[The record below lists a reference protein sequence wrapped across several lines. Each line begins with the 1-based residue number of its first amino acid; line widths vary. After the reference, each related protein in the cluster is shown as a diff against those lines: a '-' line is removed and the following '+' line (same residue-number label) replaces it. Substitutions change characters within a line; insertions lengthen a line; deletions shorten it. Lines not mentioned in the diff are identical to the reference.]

1 MLADSQQH
9 RQLGVRAQGVV
20 GPAKGF
26 VLRLSPKGQG
36 NRAGLVGRRRSHPRR
51 RCSRFDSAPCCA

>member
-36 NRAGLVGRRRSHPRR
+36 NRAGLVGAEAEPPQ
-51 RCSRFDSAPCCA
+51 A